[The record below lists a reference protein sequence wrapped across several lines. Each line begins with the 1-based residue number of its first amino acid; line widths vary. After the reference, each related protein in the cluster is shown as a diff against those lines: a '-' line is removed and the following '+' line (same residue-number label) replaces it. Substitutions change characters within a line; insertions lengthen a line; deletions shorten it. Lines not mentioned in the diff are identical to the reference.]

1 VRELLR
7 LRLLARPTVLIGLL
21 IVTVLLIC
29 ALGAPWIA
37 PYDPFA
43 SRPAEQFLPPVWAD
57 GGTTDHLLG
66 TDQLGRDL
74 ASRMLYGARTSLA
87 IAGAAVVLS
96 GAFGAV
102 LGLFAGYFR
111 GPVETV
117 IMRLADVQLAFP
129 FILLALAILSV
140 TETKS
145 VLTMIT
151 VLAIADWVIHA
162 RVSRGRVLVE
172 RERDYVRAARALGSS
187 HLRIAF
193 RYILPTVLPTLLV
206 IVLVEMAVLMVVEAI
221 LAFIGLGIDPPGLSW
236 GTIMADGRTNIAV
249 APWMAMLPGMAIF
262 LSVLGV
268 NLVADGL
275 SDVLNPR
282 LRGGG
287 RIGEGTSVRE
297 DDQQTH
303 EAPQQATTTDASN
316 GAASGTDKLLVVDGL
331 RVEFPGSDGSIVAV
345 QDVGFEL
352 ASGERLGIVG
362 ESGSG
367 KSMTAL
373 SIIGL
378 LEAPGQVTAGS
389 IKFKNRELVGLPP
402 RAMNRIRGA
411 EIAMIFQ
418 DPATS
423 LNPTLTV
430 AYQIAEVIARH
441 QQVSRKVARCKAVE
455 SLELVNIN
463 DPQRVASAYPFQLSG
478 GMQQRVMI
486 AMALSCNPD
495 LLIADEPTT
504 ALDVTTQA
512 QILSEL
518 DTLVQ
523 RLNTGIILITHD
535 LGLIAEF
542 TERTV
547 VMRDGLVC
555 EVESTSKIVKDPKH
569 PYTQSLLQAVV
580 DLNEP
585 EVPRSR

>member
-1 VRELLR
+1 VRELFD
-7 LRLLARPTVLIGLL
+7 LRLLTRPTVLIGLI
-21 IVTVLLIC
+21 IVSILLVC

-43 SRPAEQFLPPVWAD
+43 SRPAQQFLPPVWAD

-102 LGLFAGYFR
+102 VGLFAGYFR

-282 LRGGG
+282 LRGAG
-287 RIGEGTSVRE
+287 RIGESTTARE
-297 DDQQTH
+297 DDQQAS
-303 EAPQQATTTDASN
+303 EAPQQVATDVSKGMASD
-316 GAASGTDKLLVVDGL
+316 SDKLLEVDGL
-331 RVEFPGSDGSIVAV
+331 RVEFPGPDGSVVAV

-352 ASGERLGIVG
+352 GAGERLGIVG

-378 LEAPGQVTAGS
+378 VEAPGRVTGGS
-389 IKFKNRELVGLPP
+389 IKFKNRELVGMPP
-402 RAMNRIRGA
+402 RDMNRIRGA

-418 DPATS
+418 DPAAS

-441 QQVSRKVARCKAVE
+441 QQVSRKVARRKAVE

-463 DPQRVASAYPFQLSG
+463 DPQRVAGAYPFQLSG

-518 DTLVQ
+518 DALVQ

-547 VMRDGLVC
+547 VMQDGLVC
-555 EVESTSKIVKDPKH
+555 EVESTKEIVNDPKH
-569 PYTQSLLQAVV
+569 PYTQSLLQAVI

-585 EVPRSR
+585 EAPRSR

>member
-1 VRELLR
+1 MHGLLD
-7 LRLLARPTVLIGLL
+7 LRLLARPTVLIGLIIVTTL
-21 IVTVLLIC
+21 IVC

-37 PYDPFA
+37 PYDPRA
-43 SRPAEQFLPPVWAD
+43 SQSAEQFLPPVWAD
-57 GGTTDHLLG
+57 GGTADHLLG

-74 ASRMLYGARTSLA
+74 ASRMLYGARTSLM

-96 GAFGAV
+96 ATFGAV
-102 LGLFAGYFR
+102 VGLFAGYFR
-111 GPVETV
+111 GPTET
-117 IMRLADVQLAFP
+117 ILMRLADVQLSFP
-129 FILLALAILSV
+129 FIVLALAILSIL
-140 TETKS
+140 ETKS
-145 VLTMIT
+145 ALTIIL

-187 HLRIAF
+187 PLRQMF
-193 RYILPTVLPTLLV
+193 LYILPTVLPTLLV
-206 IVLVEMAVLMVVEAI
+206 IALLELAVLMVVEAI
-221 LAFIGLGIDPPGLSW
+221 LAFVGLGLDPPGISW
-236 GTIMADGRTNIAV
+236 GTIMADAQANLAI
-249 APWMAMLPGMAIF
+249 APWMATFPGMAIF

-282 LRGGG
+282 LRGSG
-287 RIGEGTSVRE
+287 RADEGATVQE
-297 DDQQTH
+297 DDQQTRQ
-303 EAPQQATTTDASN
+303 APQHEMEDGTS
-316 GAASGTDKLLVVDGL
+316 GSAASGTNNLLVVDGL
-331 RVEFPGSDGSIVAV
+331 RVEFPGPDGSVVAV
-345 QDVGFEL
+345 REVGFEL
-352 ASGERLGIVG
+352 ARGERLGIVG

-378 LEAPGQVTAGS
+378 VEAPGRVTAGS

-402 RAMNRIRGA
+402 RAMNKIRGA

-430 AYQIAEVIARH
+430 SYQIAEVIALH
-441 QQVSRKVARCKAVE
+441 QQVNRKVARRKAVE
-455 SLELVNIN
+455 ALELVNIN
-463 DPQRVASAYPFQLSG
+463 DPQRVAGAYPFQLSG

-486 AMALSCNPD
+486 AMAVSCDPD

-512 QILSEL
+512 QILYEL

-523 RLNTGIILITHD
+523 RLDTGIILITHD

-542 TERTV
+542 TERTM
-547 VMRDGLVC
+547 VMQDGIVC
-555 EVESTSKIVKDPKH
+555 EVGSTKEVVDDPKH
-569 PYTQSLLQAVV
+569 PYTQSLLQAVT

-585 EVPRSR
+585 EAPRSR

>member
-1 VRELLR
+1 VRELFD

-21 IVTVLLIC
+21 IVTVLLVC

-102 LGLFAGYFR
+102 VGLLAGYFR
-111 GPVETV
+111 GSVETV

-282 LRGGG
+282 LRGAG
-287 RIGEGTSVRE
+287 RIGESTAAQE
-297 DDQQTH
+297 DNQQAL
-303 EAPQQATTTDASN
+303 EAPQQVTTDLSK
-316 GAASGTDKLLVVDGL
+316 GVASGTDKLLVVDRL
-331 RVEFPGSDGSIVAV
+331 RVEFPGPDGSVVAV

-352 ASGERLGIVG
+352 AAGERLGIVG

-378 LEAPGQVTAGS
+378 VEAPGRVTAGS

-441 QQVSRKVARCKAVE
+441 QQVSRKVARRKAVE
-455 SLELVNIN
+455 ALELVNIN
-463 DPQRVASAYPFQLSG
+463 DPQRVAGAYPFQLSG

-542 TERTV
+542 TERTI

-555 EVESTSKIVKDPKH
+555 EVESTREIVNDPKH
-569 PYTQSLLQAVV
+569 PYTQSLLHAVM

-585 EVPRSR
+585 EAPRS